1 MPISNAFDN
10 ASVNVQFSADGVITF
25 KIKLSELFEHLK
37 NCRHLADM
45 MATWRKVKYSTY
57 KTKKVDFKEKTMY

>member
-10 ASVNVQFSADGVITF
+10 ALVNVQFSADGAITF

-37 NCRHLADM
+37 NSNCRHLADM
-45 MATWRKVKYSTY
+45 MATGRKVKHST
-57 KTKKVDFKEKTMY
+57 